1 MKLVPARL
9 ALVFCIAAGCS
20 PEAPP
25 ASNNGGAG
33 GGAAGA
39 AGSGGRG
46 GGQGNAGAGPGSAGS
61 GGAAGNAGSG
71 GGSPGG
77 GGAGGGGTGGGA
89 GGAAGS
95 AGMGGAGGNRV
106 PDARPGQP
114 DGRPAD
120 AAPRRDT
127 GSGSADTGPPSSPPP
142 QPPLTPCTRP
152 AVDRLEIWE
161 AHGGSLQP
169 PVGGNLLV
177 KEGNGYFMKVEFL
190 PGAAFHEIVVPL
202 DNSLARK
209 VDLTGRKGVTMTYSS
224 TADISMQLR
233 PISFAHGGEQFAF
246 LLPSTAGM
254 IKELFIPFDQ
264 ARWMSY
270 LFGPPTFP
278 FAQAL
283 RDANFFNFVGR
294 PAIANTF
301 IVRGLRIDGHTPTC
315 N

>member
-1 MKLVPARL
+1 MKLARAHL
-9 ALVFCIAAGCS
+9 ALVFCFAAGCT

-25 ASNNGGAG
+25 GSNGGGGGGG
-33 GGAAGA
+33 GGAPAPGA
-39 AGSGGRG
+39 AGSGGG
-46 GGQGNAGAGPGSAGS
+46 GGTPGTAGS
-61 GGAAGNAGSG
+61 GGSTGNAGSG
-71 GGSPGG
+71 GSAA
-77 GGAGGGGTGGGA
+77 GAGGGTAGSGGSAGTPGNAGTGGSRA
-89 GGAAGS
+89 
-95 AGMGGAGGNRV
+95 

-120 AAPRRDT
+120 AAPRRD
-127 GSGSADTGPPSSPPP
+127 GGVPDRAPPSSTPPQP

-152 AVDRLEIWE
+152 SVDRLEIWE
-161 AHGGSLQP
+161 AHGGSLRP

-177 KEGNGYFMKVEFL
+177 KEGDSYFMRVEFL

-209 VDLTGRKGVTMTYSS
+209 VDLTGRKGVTIVYSS

-233 PISFAHGGEQFAF
+233 PISFAHGGEQYAFA
-246 LLPSTAGM
+246 LTSTGGM
-254 IKELFIPFDQ
+254 MRELFIPLEEASWRSF
-264 ARWMSY
+264 
-270 LFGPPTFP
+270 LFGPAPFP

-301 IVRGLRIDGHTPTC
+301 IVRGLRIDGHAPACT